1 MASYRWMLQHALLRR
16 KAERRT
22 LRGKYAA
29 ADVIVNALF
38 IGAWAFAVIYF
49 CWR

>member
-16 KAERRT
+16 QAERRT

-29 ADVIVNALF
+29 ADTIVNALY
-38 IGAWAFAVIYF
+38 IAAWALVVIY
-49 CWR
+49 CCGR